1 MKKLIKAST
10 ISKKDFSRI
19 KKFLPSPDP
28 HLPTKGKVISVSQ
41 PDLRGNEKKYL
52 LECLASSWISS
63 RGDFVERF
71 EEAFAKKVSQT
82 KYALATSS
90 GTTALH
96 LALASLGVGKGDE
109 VILPTFTMIATAN
122 AVTYLGAKP
131 VLVDASFSS
140 WNMDVAKIEEKISP
154 KTKAIIVV
162 HIYGSPVE
170 MEKVWFLAKK
180 YNLWIVEDAAEAH
193 GAEYKGK
200 RAGNLGDVA
209 AFSFYANKVI
219 TTGEGGMVTTN
230 NPKIAERIEFLRNHA
245 FDPQQHFWHKFLGYG
260 YKMTSLQAAVG
271 VAQTE
276 RFEEMVEKRRKNTK
290 LYTKRLSSVRGLI
303 LAKEQPGTKN
313 IFWMYSVLV
322 EKDFALARDDLRFY
336 LAKKGIETRS
346 FFIPIHL
353 QPIYFN
359 QFVSQKFPI
368 SEELCQKGMCLP
380 QGSKLTT
387 KEIEFIC
394 QQIKK
399 ASKK

>member
-1 MKKLIKAST
+1 MKKLIEAST
-10 ISKKDFSRI
+10 ISKRDFSRI
-19 KKFLPSPDP
+19 KKFLPSFDP
-28 HLPTKGKVISVSQ
+28 TLPTKGRVIPVSQ
-41 PDLRGNEKKYL
+41 PDFRGNEKKYI

-63 RGDFVERF
+63 RGDFVRRF
-71 EEAFAKKVSQT
+71 EEAFAKEVSQT
-82 KYALATSS
+82 KYALTTSS

-96 LALASLGVGKGDE
+96 LALASLGIGRGDE

-122 AVTYLGAKP
+122 TVTYLGAKP
-131 VLVDASFSS
+131 VLVDASFPS
-140 WNMDVAKIEEKISP
+140 WNMDVTKIKEKISS
-154 KTKAIIVV
+154 KTKAIIAV

-170 MEKVWFLAKK
+170 MEKVWLLAKK
-180 YNLWIVEDAAEAH
+180 YNLWIVEDAAVAL
-193 GAEYKGK
+193 GAEYRGK
-200 RAGNLGDVA
+200 RVGGLGDVA

-230 NPKIAERIEFLRNHA
+230 NSRIAKRIEILRNHA
-245 FDPQQHFWHKFLGYG
+245 FDAQRHFWHKFLGYG

-276 RFEEMVEKRRKNTK
+276 RFEEMVKKRRRNAE
-290 LYTKRLSSVRGLI
+290 LYTKHLSSVKGLI
-303 LAKEQPGTKN
+303 LPKEQPGTKN

-322 EKDFALARDDLRFY
+322 DKDFALACDELRFY
-336 LAKKGIETRS
+336 LAKRGVETRS

-359 QFVSQKFPI
+359 QFVSQKFPAA
-368 SEELCQKGMCLP
+368 EELSQKGMYLP
-380 QGSKLTT
+380 QGSKLTV